1 MLMWLVAQV
10 ILACRL
16 AVRRRQGMAAWPVAV
31 LLDWSHV
38 PP

>member
-16 AVRRRQGMAAWPVAV
+16 AVRRRQGMAAWPVV
-31 LLDWSHV
+31 VPRDSLHV

>member
-16 AVRRRQGMAAWPVAV
+16 AVRRRQGTTAWPVAV
-31 LLDWSHV
+31 PLDRSHV